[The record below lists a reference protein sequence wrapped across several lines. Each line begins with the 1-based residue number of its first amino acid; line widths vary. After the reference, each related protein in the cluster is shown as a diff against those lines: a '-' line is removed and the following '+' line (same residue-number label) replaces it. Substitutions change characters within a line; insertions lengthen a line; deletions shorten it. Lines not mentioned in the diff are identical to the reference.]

1 MTAGSPDNLFQAAL
15 NDKIRARAP
24 LAVRMRPRTLDEFVG
39 QQHFIGPGKLLR
51 RMLEADRL
59 TSLIFFGP
67 PGTGKTSLARIIAS
81 CTKAKFHHLSAP
93 DASVK
98 DIRQVSSFARDNLAA
113 HNARTVLFVDE
124 LHRFSRTQ
132 QDTLLEDVESGVLIL
147 IGATTENPFF
157 AVNSPLLS
165 RSTVFEFQPLTKDDI
180 VTLLGAAIKD
190 KERGLGQ
197 YAIDTSA
204 DAVEYLAIM
213 SDGDARKGL
222 TALEVAVLSQTRGA
236 SSPLKLDLTLARE
249 SIQQKTIAFDPTG
262 DTHYD
267 LASALQKS
275 MRGSDADATVYWLAR
290 LIAGGEDPR
299 FIARRIAVCAA
310 EDVGNADPMATVLAA
325 AAFQISEFVGMP
337 EAQLP
342 LAQAAIYV
350 ATAPKSNACSSA
362 IWSAVEDVKS
372 GTTIPVPAHL
382 RDSHY
387 KGAEK
392 LGIGK
397 GYKYPHNFE
406 GGFVAQDYI
415 GKNLG
420 KKYYKPTTRGREKLI
435 SDYLQKL
442 QALIEHSGQ
451 TNQTET
457 DSR

>member
-1 MTAGSPDNLFQAAL
+1 MSNEGPKNLFDATL
-15 NDKIRARAP
+15 DEKLRTRAP

-39 QQHFIGPGKLLR
+39 QQHFIAPGKLLR

-59 TSLIFFGP
+59 MSLIFFGP
-67 PGTGKTSLARIIAS
+67 PGTGKTSLARVIAS
-81 CTKAKFHHLSAP
+81 STKAKFHHLSAP

-98 DIRQVSSFARDNLAA
+98 DIRQVSSAARDNLSAY
-113 HNARTVLFVDE
+113 NTRTVLFVDE

-132 QDTLLEDVESGVLIL
+132 QDTLLEDVESGVLVL

-165 RSTVFEFQPLTKDDI
+165 RSTIFEFQPLTEKDI
-180 VTLLGAAIKD
+180 AALLRTAIKD
-190 KERGLGQ
+190 KDRGLGQ
-197 YAIDTSA
+197 YAIEAA
-204 DAVEYLAIM
+204 DDAIAYLALM
-213 SDGDARKGL
+213 ADGDARRAL
-222 TALEVAVLSQTRGA
+222 TALEVAILSQTKHA
-236 SSPLKLDLTLARE
+236 SGPIKLDLALARE
-249 SIQQKTIAFDPTG
+249 SVQQKTISFDPTG

-275 MRGSDADATVYWLAR
+275 MRGSDPDATVYWLAR

-325 AAFQISEFVGMP
+325 AAFQISELIGFP

-362 IWSAVEDVKS
+362 VWSAVADVKA
-372 GTTIPVPAHL
+372 GTTIPVPPHL
-382 RDSHY
+382 RDAHY

-392 LGIGK
+392 LGFGK

-406 GGFVAQDYI
+406 GGFVPQDYL
-415 GKNLG
+415 GRKLG
-420 KKYYKPTTRGREKLI
+420 KKYYKPTTRGREKII

-442 QALIEHSGQ
+442 EALIKLNGQ
-451 TNQTET
+451 T
-457 DSR
+457 D